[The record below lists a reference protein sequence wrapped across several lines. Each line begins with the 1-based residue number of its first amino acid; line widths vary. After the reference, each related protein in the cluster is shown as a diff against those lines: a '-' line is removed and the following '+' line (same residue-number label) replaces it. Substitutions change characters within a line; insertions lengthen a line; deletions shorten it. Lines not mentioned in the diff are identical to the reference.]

1 VGCFWSN
8 IYLLNTSNQ
17 TSNTHISHIFSA
29 ILIIIEAIM
38 TKVLSLYNLVH
49 LQFRLDQFSHLNTTK
64 GVVQLEPTI
73 APNPA
78 P

>member
-1 VGCFWSN
+1 
-8 IYLLNTSNQ
+8 
-17 TSNTHISHIFSA
+17 
-29 ILIIIEAIM
+29 M